1 MFAKVIVSIGIIL
14 ENQLIRR
21 IYMTA
26 YPLIFL
32 VYDKIQFKIAKNNN
46 AKISIWLISTHMLI
60 DVLYLLNI
68 PTVHTYN

>member
-1 MFAKVIVSIGIIL
+1 
-14 ENQLIRR
+14 
-21 IYMTA
+21 MTA
-26 YPLIFL
+26 FPLIFL

-68 PTVHTYN
+68 PTVHIIEDNRYYVENDFPLA